1 MVKGR
6 STLFTPDSFVY
17 LVLHM
22 KEYLKAQY
30 EFDTFVF
37 PYAAVRVCL
46 YPFMTTHIA
55 NIDLCTTF
63 LML

>member
-1 MVKGR
+1 
-6 STLFTPDSFVY
+6 
-17 LVLHM
+17 M